1 MKTDKKTKKMSRN
14 FLVNSI
20 SISLTNEPRAVM
32 GQLPLR
38 NKWNWYHR
46 FDDPAGAWE
55 ELDFNSVG
63 QHDKLEERK
72 DLGTKATIY
81 GITASSITYAGVII
95 GFTILGF
102 EAAKLRELQRELYVN
117 VANAARIVTDIDNSL

>member
-1 MKTDKKTKKMSRN
+1 M
-14 FLVNSI
+14 
-20 SISLTNEPRAVM
+20 
-32 GQLPLR
+32 
-38 NKWNWYHR
+38 
-46 FDDPAGAWE
+46 
-55 ELDFNSVG
+55 
-63 QHDKLEERK
+63 
-72 DLGTKATIY
+72 GTKATIY